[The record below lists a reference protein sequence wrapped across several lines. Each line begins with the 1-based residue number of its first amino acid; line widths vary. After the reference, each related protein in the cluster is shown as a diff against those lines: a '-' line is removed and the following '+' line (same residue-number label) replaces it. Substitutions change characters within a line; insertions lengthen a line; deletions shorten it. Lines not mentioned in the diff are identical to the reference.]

1 MARFVFYTEDSGRG
15 EGACGVCG
23 NDFRQSAPP
32 ELRYVKD
39 KRTGKMCSLQCCI
52 HCLRKVDENAK
63 AEKAI
68 EQHEQ
73 AQKQQEVPVFFPPQP
88 IPEPDR
94 TTAVPAKFVRGRG
107 QSNGKNNKRT
117 AKSRRA

>member
-23 NDFRQSAPP
+23 NDFRQSSPP

-39 KRTGKMCSLQCCI
+39 KRTGKMCSIQCCVK
-52 HCLRKVDENAK
+52 CLRMVAENQR

-68 EQHEQ
+68 AEHEQ
-73 AQKQQEVPVFFPPQP
+73 AQKEKIGRIPDP
-88 IPEPDR
+88 IVQPEP
-94 TTAVPAKFVRGRG
+94 VPEPTPVPTKFLSGRSG
-107 QSNGKNNKRT
+107 PNGKNNKRT
-117 AKSRRA
+117 AKSR